1 MKHIVVGTV
10 LLGTVVWLSGCASK
24 GDAVPINVG
33 IKPPATPVGTAPVS
47 GGKVAVTPFQDDR
60 ADRTKLGNRHSFWGT
75 DEPYSVKSGTVGE
88 ATAKALAEYLT
99 RKGWQARYASSAG
112 EAKGAD
118 VVISGKIHDL
128 SADAH
133 GSMGSTDITAKN
145 KLTIQASN
153 QADGSS
159 ITSTTSNTGT
169 YTVPWYGPE
178 DAEEILSEVLERS
191 FEKFVGQ
198 TKFEGTVLRFQ

>member
-1 MKHIVVGTV
+1 VKHIVLGTV

-33 IKPPATPVGTAPVS
+33 IKPPATPAVAAPAS
-47 GGKVAVTPFQDDR
+47 GVKVAVTPFQDDR
-60 ADRTKLGNRHSFWGT
+60 SDRTKIGNRHSFWGT
-75 DEPYSVKSGTVGE
+75 DEPYSVKNGTVGE

-99 RKGWQARYASSAG
+99 RKGWQARYAPSAG

-118 VVISGKIHDL
+118 VVISGKIQDL

-133 GSMGSTDITAKN
+133 GAFGSTDITAKN
-145 KLTIQASN
+145 KLTIHAAN
-153 QADGSS
+153 QVDGSS
-159 ITSTTSNTGT
+159 IASTTSYTGT
-169 YTVPWYGPE
+169 YTVFWYGTE
-178 DAEEILSEVLERS
+178 DGEEILSEVMERN

-198 TKFEGTVLRFQ
+198 TKFEGAALRFR